1 MLLFE
6 YLLLAGQFAGPYYLR
21 IKKKKRKREQ
31 QPSLSLFRNTTY
43 VLSRENY
50 EEVTTWYFWRASKKK
65 LHVKATMND
74 SYQRYQNFDAL
85 VNKLLNSA
93 YLHVNEK
100 TKNKF
105 QFNFENIWIQETGM
119 VVIVDSRC
127 GITFLSLS

>member
-6 YLLLAGQFAGPYYLR
+6 YLLLAGQFAGPFYLLL
-21 IKKKKRKREQ
+21 KKKKKREQ
-31 QPSLSLFRNTTY
+31 QPSLSFFRNTTY

-127 GITFLSLS
+127 GITFLSIS

>member
-21 IKKKKRKREQ
+21 IKKKKRATAKF
-31 QPSLSLFRNTTY
+31 SLFRNTTY
-43 VLSRENY
+43 VLNRENY

-65 LHVKATMND
+65 LHVKATIND

-93 YLHVNEK
+93 YVHVNEK
-100 TKNKF
+100 PKTKF

-119 VVIVDSRC
+119 VVIVVSGC
-127 GITFLSLS
+127 GITILSIS

>member
-21 IKKKKRKREQ
+21 IKKKKRATAKF
-31 QPSLSLFRNTTY
+31 SLFRNTTY
-43 VLSRENY
+43 VLNRENY
-50 EEVTTWYFWRASKKK
+50 EEITTWYFWRVSKNK

-93 YLHVNEK
+93 
-100 TKNKF
+100 
-105 QFNFENIWIQETGM
+105 
-119 VVIVDSRC
+119 
-127 GITFLSLS
+127 